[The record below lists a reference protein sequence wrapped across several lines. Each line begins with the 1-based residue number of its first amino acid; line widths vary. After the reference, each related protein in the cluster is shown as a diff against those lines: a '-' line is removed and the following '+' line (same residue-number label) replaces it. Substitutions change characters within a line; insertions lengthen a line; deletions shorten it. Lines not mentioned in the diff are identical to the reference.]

1 MLNGPLRSYHLAKIG
16 KKILKFASIILY
28 FALPKPKSNE
38 MGENLVIVESPAK
51 AKTIEKFLG
60 KGYTVKSSF
69 GHIRDLKKTGLG
81 IDIEHGFLPQY
92 EIAADKKK
100 TVSELTAASQKA
112 DTVWLASDEDREGE
126 AIAWH
131 LAETLALPQEKTRR
145 IVFHEITKNA
155 ILEAIENPRDID
167 MNLVKA
173 QQARRVLDRLV
184 GFELSPILWKK
195 IQPKL
200 SAGRVQSVALK
211 LIVDREREIAAFEAK
226 PYFRVEGSFL
236 VEGSQKPVRAVL
248 DRRFDTEEQA
258 CAFLERCKGAQFSVA
273 SVEKKETRR
282 SPAPPFTTSTLQQE
296 AARKLGFSVS
306 QTMSIAQRLYE
317 AGLITYMRTDSMN
330 LSTLALGTTK
340 ETVVRMYGADYSKVR
355 NYRTRVKGAQEAH
368 EAIRPTYVSNPDIE
382 GTATEKRLYNLI
394 WKRTVACQMADALL
408 EKTEVEICGTGMEER
423 FLASGEQILF
433 DGFLKVYIESH
444 DDEEEDETLSV
455 LPRFGEGQLL
465 HCESIA
471 ASEKYTQHPP
481 RYSEASLVKKLE
493 ELGIGRPS
501 TYASTVS
508 TITTR
513 GYIIKGDKPGSMQ
526 EVCTLT
532 LKDGAVRRSVRQEK
546 VGAEKKKLLPE
557 NIGMVVTDFLAANF
571 ADILNYGFTAKVE
584 ESFDKV
590 AKGKMQWNKLISD
603 FYGPFHVQVEN
614 SLQDREH
621 TRSERFI
628 GNDPVS
634 GKPITARIGRFG
646 PLLQKG
652 ASDDPERQF
661 VSLKKGQLIESVT
674 MEDALLLFALPRVV
688 GRYRDEEI
696 TTAIGR
702 FGPYVKYGGK
712 FVSLTKGLDPYTLT
726 EAQAVALIEESQ
738 TKEKQKVI
746 ADFPNAGIQVLDG
759 RYGPY
764 LKRGK
769 ENFKI
774 PKGTD
779 PSALTEEACLEIIS
793 KAEPKAKG
801 KKK

>member
-1 MLNGPLRSYHLAKIG
+1 M
-16 KKILKFASIILY
+16 
-28 FALPKPKSNE
+28 
-38 MGENLVIVESPAK
+38 
-51 AKTIEKFLG
+51 
-60 KGYTVKSSF
+60 
-69 GHIRDLKKTGLG
+69 G
-81 IDIEHGFLPQY
+81 IDIANGFLPEY
-92 EIAADKKK
+92 EISSDKKK
-100 TVSELTAASQKA
+100 TVAELTAAAKA
-112 DTVWLASDEDREGE
+112 AATVWLASDEDREGE

-131 LAETLALPQEKTRR
+131 LSETLGLPVEKTRR

-226 PYFRVEGSFL
+226 PFFRVEGLFYT
-236 VEGSQKPVRAVL
+236 EGSKKPTRATL
-248 DRRFDTEEQA
+248 DRKFETEAQA
-258 CAFLERCKGAQFSVA
+258 RAFLERCRGEQFAVA
-273 SVEKKETRR
+273 SVEKKEAHR

-296 AARKLGFSVS
+296 AARKLGYSVS

-340 ETVVRMYGADYSKVR
+340 EMVTRLYGADYSKVR
-355 NYRTRVKGAQEAH
+355 NYHTRVKGAQEAH
-368 EAIRPTYVSNPDIE
+368 EAIRPTYVSNMDIE
-382 GTATEKRLYNLI
+382 GTSTEKRLYNLI
-394 WKRTVACQMADALL
+394 WKRTVACQMADAVV
-408 EKTEVEICGTGMEER
+408 EKTEVEICGSNLEEK
-423 FLASGEQILF
+423 FIASGEQILF
-433 DGFLKVYIESH
+433 DGFLKVYIEGT
-444 DDEEEDETLSV
+444 DDEEDEVQGV
-455 LPRFGEGQLL
+455 LPRIGQGQVL
-465 HCESIA
+465 HCESIEA
-471 ASEKYTQHPP
+471 TEKYTQHPP

-513 GYIIKGDKPGSMQ
+513 GYIIKGDKPGTVHDTCS
-526 EVCTLT
+526 LT
-532 LKDGAVRRSVRQEK
+532 LRDGEIRRTAKQEK
-546 VGAEKKKLLPE
+546 IGAEKKKLLPE
-557 NIGMVVTDFLAANF
+557 NIGIVVTDFLAANF

-590 AKGKMQWNKLISD
+590 AKGRLAWDKVISD
-603 FYGPFHVQVEN
+603 FYTPFHQEVEG

-621 TRSERFI
+621 THAERLI

-652 ASDDPERQF
+652 TSDDPDKQF
-661 VSLKKGQLIESVT
+661 VSLGKGQLIETITLEEAVK
-674 MEDALLLFALPRVV
+674 LFALPRLV
-688 GRYRDEEI
+688 GHLDGQEI
-696 TTAIGR
+696 ITSSGR
-702 FGPYVKYGGK
+702 FGPYVKYAGK
-712 FVSLTKGLDPYTLT
+712 FVSLARGQDPYTLT
-726 EAQAVALIEESQ
+726 EAQAIALIEESRN
-738 TKEKQKVI
+738 KEVKKVI
-746 ADFPNAGIQVLDG
+746 ADFPDSGIQILNG

-769 ENFKI
+769 DNFKL
-774 PKGTD
+774 PRKQD
-779 PSALTEEACLEIIS
+779 PATLTEEECLAIIS
-793 KAEPKAKG
+793 KAG

>member
-1 MLNGPLRSYHLAKIG
+1 
-16 KKILKFASIILY
+16 
-28 FALPKPKSNE
+28 

-69 GHIRDLKKTGLG
+69 GHIRDLKKKGLG
-81 IDIEHGFLPQY
+81 IDIANGFLPEY
-92 EIAADKKK
+92 EISSDKKK
-100 TVSELTAASQKA
+100 TVAELTAAAKA
-112 DTVWLASDEDREGE
+112 AATVWLASDEDREGE

-131 LAETLALPQEKTRR
+131 LSETLGLPVEKTRR

-184 GFELSPILWKK
+184 GFELYPILWKK

-226 PYFRVEGSFL
+226 PFFRVEGLFYT
-236 VEGSQKPVRAVL
+236 EGSKKPIRATL
-248 DRRFDTEEQA
+248 DRKFETEAQA
-258 CAFLERCKGAQFSVA
+258 RAFLERCRGEQFAVA
-273 SVEKKETRR
+273 SVEKKEAHR

-296 AARKLGFSVS
+296 AARKLGYSVS

-340 ETVVRMYGADYSKVR
+340 EMVTRLYGADYSKVR
-355 NYRTRVKGAQEAH
+355 NYHTRVKGAQEAH
-368 EAIRPTYVSNPDIE
+368 EAIRPTYVSNMDIE
-382 GTATEKRLYNLI
+382 GTSTEKRLYNLI
-394 WKRTVACQMADALL
+394 WKRTVACQMADAVV
-408 EKTEVEICGTGMEER
+408 EKTEVEICGSNLEEK
-423 FLASGEQILF
+423 FIASGEQILF
-433 DGFLKVYIESH
+433 DGFLKVYIEGT
-444 DDEEEDETLSV
+444 DDEEDEVQGV
-455 LPRFGEGQLL
+455 LPRIGQGQVLR
-465 HCESIA
+465 CESIEA
-471 ASEKYTQHPP
+471 TEKYTQHPP

-513 GYIIKGDKPGSMQ
+513 GYIIKGDKPGTVHDTCS
-526 EVCTLT
+526 LT
-532 LKDGAVRRSVRQEK
+532 LRDGEIRRTAKQEK
-546 VGAEKKKLLPE
+546 IGAEKKKLLPE
-557 NIGMVVTDFLAANF
+557 NIGIVVTDFLAANF

-590 AKGKMQWNKLISD
+590 AKGRLAWDKVISD
-603 FYGPFHVQVEN
+603 FYTPFHQEVEG

-621 TRSERFI
+621 THAERLI

-652 ASDDPERQF
+652 TSDDPDKQF
-661 VSLKKGQLIESVT
+661 VSLGKGQLIETITLEEAVK
-674 MEDALLLFALPRVV
+674 LFALPRLV
-688 GRYRDEEI
+688 GHLDGQEI
-696 TTAIGR
+696 ITSSGR
-702 FGPYVKYGGK
+702 FGPYVKYAGK
-712 FVSLTKGLDPYTLT
+712 FVSLAKGQDPYTLT
-726 EAQAVALIEESQ
+726 EAQAIALIEESRN
-738 TKEKQKVI
+738 KEVKKVI
-746 ADFPNAGIQVLDG
+746 ADFPDSGIQILNG

-769 ENFKI
+769 DNFKL
-774 PKGTD
+774 PRKQD
-779 PSALTEEACLEIIS
+779 PATLTEEECLAIIS
-793 KAEPKAKG
+793 KAG

>member
-1 MLNGPLRSYHLAKIG
+1 
-16 KKILKFASIILY
+16 
-28 FALPKPKSNE
+28 

-69 GHIRDLKKTGLG
+69 GHIRDLKKNGLG
-81 IDIEHGFLPQY
+81 IDIEHGFEPQY
-92 EIAADKKK
+92 EISSDKKK
-100 TVSELTAASQKA
+100 TVSDLSAAAEKA
-112 DTVWLASDEDREGE
+112 QTVWLASDEDREGE

-131 LAETLALPQEKTRR
+131 LAETLGLPVEKTRR
-145 IVFHEITKNA
+145 IVFHEITKPA

-200 SAGRVQSVALK
+200 SAGRVQSVALR
-211 LIVDREREIAAFEAK
+211 LIVDREREISAFEAK
-226 PYFRVEGSFL
+226 PYFRVEGVFYA
-236 VEGSQKPVRAVL
+236 EGSKKPIHATL
-248 DRRFDTEEQA
+248 DRKFDTEDEA
-258 CAFLERCKGAQFSVA
+258 RAFLERCRGEEFHIA
-273 SVEKKETRR
+273 SVDKREARR

-296 AARKLGFSVS
+296 AARKLGYSVS

-340 ETVVRMYGADYSKVR
+340 EVVTRLYGAPYAKTR
-355 NYRTRVKGAQEAH
+355 NYHTHTKGAQEAH
-368 EAIRPTYVSNPDIE
+368 EAIRPTYVSNLDIE

-394 WKRTVACQMADALL
+394 WKRTVACQMADAVV
-408 EKTEVEICGTGMEER
+408 EKTDVEIRGSRIAEK

-433 DGFLKVYIESH
+433 DGFLKVYIEGR
-444 DDEEEDETLSV
+444 DDEESENLTV
-455 LPRFGEGQLL
+455 LPTLGEGQLL
-465 HCESIA
+465 NCNQISAIQ
-471 ASEKYTQHPP
+471 KYTQHLP

-508 TITTR
+508 TLITR
-513 GYIIKGDKPGSMQ
+513 GYIIKGDKPGFERDFCELS
-526 EVCTLT
+526 
-532 LKDGAVRRSVRQEK
+532 LKDGAIVRNLKHEK
-546 VGAEKKKLLPE
+546 AGAEKKKLLPE
-557 NIGMVVTDFLAANF
+557 SIGMMVTDFLAANF
-571 ADILNYGFTAKVE
+571 RDILEYGFTAEVE

-590 AKGKMQWNKLISD
+590 AKGKLKWDKVITD
-603 FYGPFHVQVEN
+603 FYGPFHKEVEN

-621 TRSERFI
+621 THSERLVGI
-628 GNDPVS
+628 DPKS
-634 GKPITARIGRFG
+634 GKPIIARIGRFG

-652 ASDDPERQF
+652 ESDDPQKQF
-661 VSLKKGQLIESVT
+661 VSLGKGQLIESVT
-674 MEDALLLFALPRVV
+674 LEDALQLFALPRVV
-688 GRYRDEEI
+688 GSYEGEEI

-702 FGPYVKYGGK
+702 FGPYVKHAGK
-712 FVSLTKGLDPYTLT
+712 FVSLAKGQDPYSIT
-726 EAQAVALIEESQ
+726 EEQAIALIEESRN
-738 TKEKQKVI
+738 KDAKKVI
-746 ADFPNAGIQVLDG
+746 ADYPTSGIQVLNG

-764 LKRGK
+764 IKHGK
-769 ENFKI
+769 ENYKI
-774 PKGTD
+774 PRKTD
-779 PSALTEEACLEIIS
+779 PSNLTEEACLAIIS
-793 KAEPKAKG
+793 KAE

>member
-1 MLNGPLRSYHLAKIG
+1 
-16 KKILKFASIILY
+16 
-28 FALPKPKSNE
+28 

-69 GHIRDLKKTGLG
+69 GHIRDLKKKGLG
-81 IDIEHGFLPQY
+81 IDIANGFLPEY
-92 EIAADKKK
+92 EISSDKKK
-100 TVSELTAASQKA
+100 TVAELTAAAKA
-112 DTVWLASDEDREGE
+112 AATVWLASDEDREGE

-131 LAETLALPQEKTRR
+131 LSETLGLPVEKTRR

-226 PYFRVEGSFL
+226 PFFRVEGLFYT
-236 VEGSQKPVRAVL
+236 EGSKKPIRATL
-248 DRRFDTEEQA
+248 DRKFETEAQA
-258 CAFLERCKGAQFSVA
+258 RAFLERCRGEQFAVA
-273 SVEKKETRR
+273 SVEKKEAHR

-296 AARKLGFSVS
+296 AARKLGYSVS

-340 ETVVRMYGADYSKVR
+340 EMVTRLYGADYSKVR
-355 NYRTRVKGAQEAH
+355 NYHTRVKGAQEAH
-368 EAIRPTYVSNPDIE
+368 EAIRPTYVSNMDIE
-382 GTATEKRLYNLI
+382 GTSTEKRLYNLI
-394 WKRTVACQMADALL
+394 WKRTVACQMADAVV
-408 EKTEVEICGTGMEER
+408 EKTEVEICGSNLEEK
-423 FLASGEQILF
+423 FIASGEQILF
-433 DGFLKVYIESH
+433 DGFLKVYIEGT
-444 DDEEEDETLSV
+444 DDEEDEVQGV
-455 LPRFGEGQLL
+455 LPRIGQGQVL
-465 HCESIA
+465 HCESIEA
-471 ASEKYTQHPP
+471 TEKYTQHPP

-513 GYIIKGDKPGSMQ
+513 GYIIKGDKPGTVHDTCS
-526 EVCTLT
+526 LT
-532 LKDGAVRRSVRQEK
+532 LRDGEIRRTAKQEK
-546 VGAEKKKLLPE
+546 IGAEKKKLLPE
-557 NIGMVVTDFLAANF
+557 NIGIVVTDFLAANF

-590 AKGKMQWNKLISD
+590 AKGRLAWDKVISD
-603 FYGPFHVQVEN
+603 FYTPFHQEVEG

-621 TRSERFI
+621 THAERLI

-652 ASDDPERQF
+652 TSDDPDKQF
-661 VSLKKGQLIESVT
+661 VSLGKGQLIETITLEEAVK
-674 MEDALLLFALPRVV
+674 LFALPRLV
-688 GRYRDEEI
+688 GHLDGQEI
-696 TTAIGR
+696 ITSSGR
-702 FGPYVKYGGK
+702 FGPYVKYAGK
-712 FVSLTKGLDPYTLT
+712 FVSLARGQDPYTLT
-726 EAQAVALIEESQ
+726 EAQAIALIEESRN
-738 TKEKQKVI
+738 KEVKKVI
-746 ADFPNAGIQVLDG
+746 ADFPDSGIQILNG

-769 ENFKI
+769 DNFKL
-774 PKGTD
+774 PRKQD
-779 PSALTEEACLEIIS
+779 PATLTEEECLAIIS
-793 KAEPKAKG
+793 KAG

>member
-1 MLNGPLRSYHLAKIG
+1 
-16 KKILKFASIILY
+16 
-28 FALPKPKSNE
+28 

-69 GHIRDLKKTGLG
+69 GHIRDLKKKGLG
-81 IDIEHGFLPQY
+81 IDIANGFLPEY
-92 EIAADKKK
+92 EISSDKKK
-100 TVSELTAASQKA
+100 TVAELTAAAKA
-112 DTVWLASDEDREGE
+112 AATVWLASDEDREGE

-131 LAETLALPQEKTRR
+131 LSETLGLPVEKTRR

-226 PYFRVEGSFL
+226 PFFRVEGLFYT
-236 VEGSQKPVRAVL
+236 EGSKKPIRATL
-248 DRRFDTEEQA
+248 DRKFETEAQA
-258 CAFLERCKGAQFSVA
+258 RAFLERCRGEQFAVA
-273 SVEKKETRR
+273 SVEKKEARR

-296 AARKLGFSVS
+296 AARKLGYSVS

-340 ETVVRMYGADYSKVR
+340 EMVTRLYGADYSKVR
-355 NYRTRVKGAQEAH
+355 NYHTRVKGAQEAH
-368 EAIRPTYVSNPDIE
+368 EAIRPTYVSNMDIE
-382 GTATEKRLYNLI
+382 GTSTEKRLYNLI
-394 WKRTVACQMADALL
+394 WKRTVACQMADAVV
-408 EKTEVEICGTGMEER
+408 EKTEVEICGSNLEEK
-423 FLASGEQILF
+423 FIASGEQILF
-433 DGFLKVYIESH
+433 DGFLKVYIEGT
-444 DDEEEDETLSV
+444 DDEEDEVQGV
-455 LPRFGEGQLL
+455 LPRIGQGQVLR
-465 HCESIA
+465 CESIEA
-471 ASEKYTQHPP
+471 TEKYTQHPP

-513 GYIIKGDKPGSMQ
+513 GYIIKGDKPGTVHDTCS
-526 EVCTLT
+526 LT
-532 LKDGAVRRSVRQEK
+532 LRDGEIRRTAKQEK
-546 VGAEKKKLLPE
+546 IGAEKKKLLPE
-557 NIGMVVTDFLAANF
+557 NIGIVVTDFLAANF

-590 AKGKMQWNKLISD
+590 AKGRLAWDKVISD
-603 FYGPFHVQVEN
+603 FYTPFHQEVEG

-621 TRSERFI
+621 THAERLI

-652 ASDDPERQF
+652 TSDDPDKQF
-661 VSLKKGQLIESVT
+661 VSLGKGQLIETITLEEAVK
-674 MEDALLLFALPRVV
+674 LFALPRLV
-688 GRYRDEEI
+688 GHLDGQEI
-696 TTAIGR
+696 ITSSGR
-702 FGPYVKYGGK
+702 FGPYVKYAGK
-712 FVSLTKGLDPYTLT
+712 FVSLARGQDPYTLT
-726 EAQAVALIEESQ
+726 EAQAIALIEESRN
-738 TKEKQKVI
+738 KEVKKVI
-746 ADFPNAGIQVLDG
+746 ADFPDSGIQILNG

-769 ENFKI
+769 DNFKL
-774 PKGTD
+774 PRKQD
-779 PSALTEEACLEIIS
+779 PATLTEEECLAIIS
-793 KAEPKAKG
+793 KAG